1 MPSAFRNGFF
11 YTNYTKGVFN
21 MKNIFKLFAIIVFV
35 AIIGFSIVSCGG
47 DDPDPK
53 PDPNPP
59 PATVSVTGVSLNKSS
74 TTVIVGGKETLTATV
89 APNNATN
96 KNVTWST
103 SDPTK
108 ATVTN
113 GVVTAVAAGSAVI
126 TATTAD
132 GNKTANCTVTVSASA
147 VAVTGVSL
155 NKSSTSLTVGGTE
168 ILTATIMP
176 SGATNQN
183 VNWSSSNTAV
193 ATVNG
198 GTVTAVSAGSA
209 TITATTVDGNRTAT
223 CTVTVTTPTYTVQY
237 NANGGTGTM
246 ANSTHTIGTSQALTA
261 NGFTRTGYLFVGWS
275 LNSGG
280 TGTIYYNSQSVNNLT
295 TTAGETVNLFAKWAE
310 GNMYY
315 GVIGSSALNALKGT
329 AENPLAINSFNMYI
343 ANPSA
348 NSNVHITTIS
358 TSTEKTIEF
367 SGNNYWFVLV
377 PKNLGNIKLIGGLG
391 EDNALTNTKAE
402 VTFNGIEYFLHHA
415 TTSGNCDNLR
425 FTLRYN

>member
-1 MPSAFRNGFF
+1 
-11 YTNYTKGVFN
+11 
-21 MKNIFKLFAIIVFV
+21 MKNIFRLFAIIAIV

-47 DDPDPK
+47 DDPDP
-53 PDPNPP
+53 PL
-59 PATVSVTGVSLNKSS
+59 ATVSVTGVSLNKSS

-96 KNVTWST
+96 KNVTWSS
-103 SDPTK
+103 SDATK
-108 ATVTN
+108 ATVSN
-113 GVVTAVAAGSAVI
+113 GEITAIAAGSAVI
-126 TATTAD
+126 TVTTAD
-132 GNKTANCTVTVSASA
+132 GNKTATCNVTVSATA

-155 NKSSTSLTVGGTE
+155 NKSSTSITVGETE
-168 ILTATIMP
+168 ILTATITP

-209 TITATTVDGNRTAT
+209 TITVSTVDGNRTAT
-223 CTVTVTTPTYTVQY
+223 CSVTVTTPTYTVIY

-295 TTAGETVNLFAKWAE
+295 TTAGETVNLYAKWAE

-315 GVIGSSALNALKGT
+315 GVTSTAALNALKGT
-329 AENPLAINSFNMYI
+329 GGSLNVFNTAL
-343 ANPSA
+343 ANPTA

-367 SGNNYWFVLV
+367 SGNNYWFVMV
-377 PKNLGNIKLIGGLG
+377 PKSLGNIKLIGALG
-391 EDNALTNTKAE
+391 EDNALTNPKAE
-402 VTFNGIEYFLHHA
+402 VTFNGIEYYLHNSTA
-415 TTSGNCDNLR
+415 SLSWDNVR
-425 FTLRYN
+425 ITLKY